1 MKKRME
7 TRMKKHIVKAVIAIM
22 LVLTL
27 CSSTVYA
34 AGGKAKGRKT
44 KQKNN

>member
-1 MKKRME
+1 ME

-27 CSSTVYA
+27 CSSTVSMLQEE
-34 AGGKAKGRKT
+34 KRREEKPSK
-44 KQKNN
+44 K

>member
-1 MKKRME
+1 ME